1 MSKYNYSKYKIIV
14 DPESKKVQGLR
25 TGDVV
30 RRQYVD
36 GTEPVYSLMVVLET
50 GTDVIQGKDSHYFIG
65 ALAEGNEPR
74 NGELLD
80 FVRIT
85 NLCDRERGGAMYL
98 TASDADSP
106 YLNVIDGMAA
116 ERSLLFQKG
125 SRRIEAGQ
133 YFDFPVNGKVAYPER
148 MVIWFR
154 VRASKTLVG
163 VPLVFGYGD
172 GGGTDGTDTVDVSTE
187 WQYKLSL
194 ISIDYPARYERK
206 LTVSPVLSG
215 DEWCELEDLNVVRLS
230 DIAAFS
236 SATKARVGKI
246 TGVTDPVFG
255 VLEGYGAYFQNLY
268 ATKNVNI
275 AGTLTAGDENG
286 FASTFYVGKIHK
298 NVIVDSAAC
307 LFSESVITDD
317 SAPAGIGNVVRTGG
331 NTQIAVQSASWRTEH
346 HGRQY
351 SFSVWVKSETGT
363 VAVYQDEHPVGEI
376 EITVPGEW
384 IRYKLSFVV
393 EPSAG
398 DALYIRLESALTEL
412 LVSAPQMESGAN
424 VSQYQPTDGVLDYT
438 EDYGAWFSKGG
449 IGGTIQHPLL
459 KLNEDGSVSSR
470 NGSFVI
476 NQDGTGH
483 FAGGR
488 FRWTKDNIELSDMA
502 IRWGDMD
509 DETKENL
516 ISQSGAYSVEIVTS
530 NGNNFIGGEIETT
543 LTAHVFKGQEEITD
557 SLSNNLFNWRRASH
571 NADSDIVWNEQ
582 HTGFGKLLAVSHE
595 DVSRRA
601 TFTCEVLIN

>member
-1 MSKYNYSKYKIIV
+1 MSKYHYSKYKIII

-25 TGDVV
+25 PGDVV
-30 RRQYVD
+30 RRQYAD
-36 GTEPVYSLMVVLET
+36 SANLIYSLMVVLET

-65 ALAEGNEPR
+65 ALVEGNEPR

-85 NLCDRERGGAMYL
+85 NLSDRERGGAMYL

-133 YFDFPVNGKVAYPER
+133 CFDFPVNGKVAYPER

-154 VRASKTLVG
+154 IRASKAISG
-163 VPLVFGYGD
+163 APLVFGYGD
-172 GGGTDGTDTVDVSTE
+172 GGETDGTDTVEVSAE

-194 ISIDYPARYERK
+194 ISIDYPSRYERK
-206 LTVSPVLSG
+206 LTVSPALSG

-236 SATKARVGKI
+236 GATKARVGKI

-298 NVIVDSAAC
+298 NVILDSTSC
-307 LFSESVITDD
+307 LFSESAITDGP
-317 SAPAGIGNVVRTGG
+317 APAGIGNVVRTGG
-331 NTQIAVQSASWRTEH
+331 NTQIAVQSAVWRTEH
-346 HGRQY
+346 HGQQF
-351 SFSVWVKSETGT
+351 SFSVWVKSGTG
-363 VAVYQDEHPVGEI
+363 VIAVYQDEHRVGEI
-376 EITVPGEW
+376 EITVSGEW
-384 IRYKLSFVV
+384 RRYKVSFVI

-470 NGSFVI
+470 DGSFVI

-530 NGNNFIGGEIETT
+530 NGNNFIGGDIETT
-543 LTAHVFKGQEEITD
+543 LTAHVFKGSEEITD

-571 NADSDIVWNEQ
+571 NADGDIVWNEQ
-582 HTGFGKLLAVSHE
+582 HTGFGKLLAVTQE

-601 TFTCEVLIN
+601 TFTCEVLID